1 MSTTKFC
8 PVAQWTRVTHLF
20 ERTRGQ
26 TTAAAA
32 AAAFLWRPA
41 IDLFFSCFDYECC
54 VSNWRKWR
62 DLFCKL
68 RISGERNGERLRP
81 NRSLPNCQKNKPN
94 VRHALAFVSINLLIR
109 GKPKCLGRQL
119 LWPFSILG
127 AFYQV
132 LKALSLWQQE
142 PFQQGGELSVVY
154 PLFRWPSLKRFL
166 RPRLEYCCK
175 CILKPLRFLQI
186 PPRQLPLTFYCLN
199 VKRWSVPPGACSRS
213 ARCLQQEHSSRT
225 WEPGWSLLTSCLTIP
240 RSVWLRHLQHLLLK
254 KKSFI
259 CVGPDCVVSRSE
271 TASALFAVKRKE
283 RKNQRG

>member
-26 TTAAAA
+26 TAAA

-109 GKPKCLGRQL
+109 GKSKCLGRQL

-186 PPRQLPLTFYCLN
+186 PPRRPASYLWPFT
-199 VKRWSVPPGACSRS
+199 VWTWSVGLFLLALVHVLPVVFSRS
-213 ARCLQQEHSSRT
+213 TAA
-225 WEPGWSLLTSCLTIP
+225 EPENLDGLFSPLVW
-240 RSVWLRHLQHLLLK
+240 RSHDLCGYG
-254 KKSFI
+254 I
-259 CVGPDCVVSRSE
+259 CSIFFWRRRV
-271 TASALFAVKRKE
+271 LFV
-283 RKNQRG
+283 

>member
-26 TTAAAA
+26 TAAA

-94 VRHALAFVSINLLIR
+94 VQHALAFVSINLLIR
-109 GKPKCLGRQL
+109 GKSKCLGRQL

-186 PPRQLPLTFYCLN
+186 PPRPPPVTSDLLLSEREALVCSSWRLFTFCPL
-199 VKRWSVPPGACSRS
+199 SSAGA
-213 ARCLQQEHSSRT
+213 QQQNLRT
-225 WEPGWSLLTSCLTIP
+225 WMVSS
-240 RSVWLRHLQHLLLK
+240 HL
-254 KKSFI
+254 SSDDPTI
-259 CVGPDCVVSRSE
+259 CVV
-271 TASALFAVKRKE
+271 TASAASSSEEEEFYLCRARL
-283 RKNQRG
+283 RR